1 MAFWDWIKEHG
12 PVLVVLLAV
21 GGFLDRQID
30 NRIGAQGARLDARIA
45 ALGERLDVRIA
56 AQGERLDARIGAQ
69 GERLEARIGALDAR
83 IGAQG
88 ERLEARIG
96 ALGERFDT
104 FEHRFDRLE
113 ADFRSF
119 QERTAEN
126 HDVLNRRID
135 QVIFAVNR
143 FGGSTDPGMDTLI
156 PLLMGTDVRIPL
168 PAVVPAAYR
177 DARLERRQVSA
188 RFADNRLVLY
198 PDLGDDRIVELLH
211 AEGWRPVEA
220 DRPDQGFVAA
230 PAP

>member
-30 NRIGAQGARLDARIA
+30 NRIGAQGARLDARIG
-45 ALGERLDVRIA
+45 AL
-56 AQGERLDARIGAQ
+56 GERLDARIGA
-69 GERLEARIGALDAR
+69 
-83 IGAQG
+83 
-88 ERLEARIG
+88 
-96 ALGERFDT
+96 LGERFNT

-143 FGGSTDPGMDTLI
+143 SGGSTDLGMDTLI

>member
-1 MAFWDWIKEHG
+1 MAFWNWIKEHG

-30 NRIGAQGARLDARIA
+30 NRIGA
-45 ALGERLDVRIA
+45 LGERLD
-56 AQGERLDARIGAQ
+56 
-69 GERLEARIGALDAR
+69 
-83 IGAQG
+83 
-88 ERLEARIG
+88 ARIG

-143 FGGSTDPGMDTLI
+143 SGGSTDLGMDTLI

-188 RFADNRLVLY
+188 RFADNRLVS
-198 PDLGDDRIVELLH
+198 VS
-211 AEGWRPVEA
+211 RP
-220 DRPDQGFVAA
+220 RR
-230 PAP
+230 

>member
-1 MAFWDWIKEHG
+1 MAFWNWIKEHG

-30 NRIGAQGARLDARIA
+30 NRIGAQG
-45 ALGERLDVRIA
+45 
-56 AQGERLDARIGAQ
+56 ERLDARIGAL
-69 GERLEARIGALDAR
+69 GERLD
-83 IGAQG
+83 
-88 ERLEARIG
+88 ARIG

-143 FGGSTDPGMDTLI
+143 SGGSTDLGMDTLI

>member
-1 MAFWDWIKEHG
+1 MAFWNWIKEHG

-30 NRIGAQGARLDARIA
+30 NRIGAQGERLDA
-45 ALGERLDVRIA
+45 RIA
-56 AQGERLDARIGAQ
+56 AQGERLDARIGALGERLDARIAAQ
-69 GERLEARIGALDAR
+69 GERLEARIGALD
-83 IGAQG
+83 
-88 ERLEARIG
+88 ARIG

-143 FGGSTDPGMDTLI
+143 SGGSTDPGMDTLI

>member
-1 MAFWDWIKEHG
+1 MAFWNWIKEHG

-30 NRIGAQGARLDARIA
+30 NRIGAQG
-45 ALGERLDVRIA
+45 ERLD
-56 AQGERLDARIGAQ
+56 
-69 GERLEARIGALDAR
+69 ARIGALDAR
-83 IGAQG
+83 IGA
-88 ERLEARIG
+88 LS
-96 ALGERFDT
+96 ERFDT

-113 ADFRSF
+113 ADFRAF

-126 HDVLNRRID
+126 HDALNRRID

-143 FGGSTDPGMDTLI
+143 SSGSTDPGMDTLI
-156 PLLMGTDVRIPL
+156 SLLMGTDVRLPL

-198 PDLGDDRIVELLH
+198 PDLGDDRVVELLH

-220 DRPDQGFVAA
+220 DHPDQGFVAA

>member
-1 MAFWDWIKEHG
+1 MAFWNWIKEHG

-30 NRIGAQGARLDARIA
+30 NRIGAQGERLDARIGA
-45 ALGERLDVRIA
+45 QGERLDARIGALGERLDARIGA
-56 AQGERLDARIGAQ
+56 LDARIGAQ
-69 GERLEARIGALDAR
+69 GERLEARIGALD
-83 IGAQG
+83 
-88 ERLEARIG
+88 ARIG

-143 FGGSTDPGMDTLI
+143 SGGSTDLGIDTLI